1 MRDPWHVRQPTRN
14 TLGNDK
20 DGAGHV
26 APAHGPS
33 DDRLLRSM
41 PATRYILVVNGHKVR
56 QPVFVVGAPHS
67 GTDLISR
74 ALKQTG
80 GFHLT
85 IGRPNVLRVI
95 YAFARRPS
103 IQSGRGDAAARVLRD
118 AFAEAW
124 QVSPHAC
131 LGCPPQCRDAAEVT
145 NGVGPCVSARTIS
158 RYGDASP
165 DLLYSAQVL
174 VEAFPDA
181 QLVQVVRDGRD
192 VVADMLADEASLA
205 WFRPSFSTVDSE
217 FPNPFFGIET
227 EAERIGWSRLSLAG
241 KCALRWR
248 GAVRLAARLRKGL
261 SPDQLTTLR
270 YEDVIRQPRQ
280 AAVAV
285 SDFLGAPTSA
295 IVLRPAH
302 VNGSGTWRRR
312 LTGEQANEVEKVAG
326 EELRRIG
333 YA

>member
-1 MRDPWHVRQPTRN
+1 
-14 TLGNDK
+14 
-20 DGAGHV
+20 
-26 APAHGPS
+26 
-33 DDRLLRSM
+33 M
-41 PATRYILVVNGHKVR
+41 PATRHILVVNGHKVR
-56 QPVFVVGAPHS
+56 QPVFVLGAPHS

-74 ALKQTG
+74 ALKQSG

-131 LGCPPQCRDAAEVT
+131 IGCAPQCRDAAGV
-145 NGVGPCVSARTIS
+145 NGVGPCVNARTIS

-165 DLLYSAQVL
+165 DLLYCAQVL
-174 VEAFPDA
+174 VDAFPDA
-181 QLVQVVRDGRD
+181 RLVQVVRDGRD
-192 VVADMLADEASLA
+192 VVADMLADESSLA
-205 WFRPSFSTVDSE
+205 WFRPSFSNVESE
-217 FPNPFFGIET
+217 FPNPFFGVET

-248 GAVRLAARLRKGL
+248 GAIRLAARLRKNL

-285 SDFLGAPTSA
+285 SDFLGAPTSVIA
-295 IVLRPAH
+295 LRPAH
-302 VNGSGTWRRR
+302 LNGSGTWRRR
-312 LTGEQANEVEKVAG
+312 LTREQASEVEKVAG
-326 EELRRIG
+326 AELRRIG
-333 YA
+333 YG

>member
-1 MRDPWHVRQPTRN
+1 MR
-14 TLGNDK
+14 
-20 DGAGHV
+20 
-26 APAHGPS
+26 
-33 DDRLLRSM
+33 
-41 PATRYILVVNGHKVR
+41 ATRHILVVNGHKVR
-56 QPVFVVGAPHS
+56 QPVFVLGAPHS
-67 GTDLISR
+67 GTDLLAR
-74 ALKQTG
+74 ALKQSG

-85 IGRPNVLRVI
+85 IGRSNVLRVI

-103 IQSGRGDAAARVLRD
+103 IPHGRGEAAARVLRD

-131 LGCPPQCRDAAEVT
+131 IGCALQCRQAGGVT
-145 NGVGPCVSARTIS
+145 GVGPCVSTRSIS

-165 DLLYSAQVL
+165 DLLYCAHVL
-174 VEAFPDA
+174 VDAFPDA

-192 VVADMLADEASLA
+192 VVADMLADESALA
-205 WFRPSFSTVDSE
+205 WFRPSFANVDSE

-227 EAERIGWSRLSLAG
+227 EAEQARWTAMSLAG

-248 GAVRLAARLRKGL
+248 GAVRLAARLRKDL
-261 SPDQLTTLR
+261 SNEQLTTLR
-270 YEDVIRQPRQ
+270 YEDVVRQPRQ

-295 IVLRPAH
+295 VALQAAKQA
-302 VNGSGTWRRR
+302 GTGIWRYR
-312 LTGEQANEVEKVAG
+312 LTSEQARDVEKVAG

-333 YA
+333 YG